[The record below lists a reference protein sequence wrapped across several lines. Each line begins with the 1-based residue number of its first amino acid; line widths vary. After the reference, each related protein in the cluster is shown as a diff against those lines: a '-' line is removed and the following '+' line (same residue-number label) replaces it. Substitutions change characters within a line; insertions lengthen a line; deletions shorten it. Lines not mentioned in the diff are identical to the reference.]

1 MLRANWYGRS
11 LLSLCT
17 RANGGMISFTNSTKS
32 MDVRV
37 GGEWIHTMH
46 GPDGK
51 DYPNHIV
58 YREVVEPSRLVY
70 DHISAPHHRTT
81 VIFDDLGD
89 GRTRLTFT
97 MIFDTTE
104 KKRWTGGDL
113 QGGYRIEA
121 DFGAVGG
128 LPGKGK
134 QPLERPV
141 IACSRNGAGSADNLS
156 ARAVCIAIIVDA
168 LSADGADDA
177 PGFVSRASRV
187 GEWGRTPTAR

>member
-1 MLRANWYGRS
+1 VKRDYKGEKAMTQGTLEDTAEREITD
-11 LLSLCT
+11 T
-17 RANGGMISFTNSTKS
+17 RVINAPRELVWKVFTEPVHVVQWWGPDGFTNSTKS

-104 KKRWTGGDL
+104 KKRWTVETFKADIGLKQTLGRL
-113 QGGYRIEA
+113 EA
-121 DFGAVGG
+121 YLAKVNS
-128 LPGKGK
+128 L
-134 QPLERPV
+134 
-141 IACSRNGAGSADNLS
+141 
-156 ARAVCIAIIVDA
+156 
-168 LSADGADDA
+168 
-177 PGFVSRASRV
+177 
-187 GEWGRTPTAR
+187 